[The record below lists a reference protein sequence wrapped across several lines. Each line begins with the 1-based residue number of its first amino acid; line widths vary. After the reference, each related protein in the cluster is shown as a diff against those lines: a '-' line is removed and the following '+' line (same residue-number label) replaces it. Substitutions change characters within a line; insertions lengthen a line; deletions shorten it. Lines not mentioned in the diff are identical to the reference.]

1 MGFVDLDE
9 ASDPDHFVAEGYSQ
23 GRGAVLR
30 AKHFEVIKIHFA
42 KGEGAEPHAHKH
54 DQFTYILSGRLRV
67 TIGDGEEVYEIGP
80 GQATFNPT
88 DVVHSVVALED
99 TAALSVKAPLL
110 EEEEYEATGT
120 LS

>member
-1 MGFVDLDE
+1 MGLINFEDT
-9 ASDPDHFVAEGYSQ
+9 DHMVVPGYSQ

-30 AKHFEVIKIHFA
+30 AEGFEVTRISFA
-42 KGEGAEPHAHKH
+42 KGEGAKPHSHQQ

-80 GQATFNPT
+80 GQATYNPT
-88 DVVHSVVALED
+88 GVLHGVEAIED
-99 TAALSVKAPLL
+99 TTALSFKAPLND
-110 EEEEYEATGT
+110 EEYEATGT